1 MDSVFC
7 FCESL
12 ESIGLDSVNL
22 EILYFVFVSLVG
34 FYGSRFRNGFRVYK
48 LDSKFLSKS
57 PNFPRNLMQGFARIL
72 GLLNP
77 LQGNLVLRHCN
88 HCQLAYEESTLK
100 RLSHNGEELYFCCNG
115 CESVYMLLQ
124 KADLGSFYEKLG
136 EVALTPPTQDS
147 SEDLGFFD
155 SPSFEQKYIRLDSA
169 NPKLK
174 SCALILTHIHCAAC
188 VWLNEQVLNSQKG
201 IKSASINYTNNR
213 LHITWDSALINL
225 SQIIRLIRSIGY
237 DAYAYDPKIQENADK
252 KQTREYYTRVIV
264 ALFCT
269 MNIMW
274 IAVAQYSGYFL
285 GIEEYA
291 RNVLNLAS
299 FLLCSLTLFYSG
311 FAFYKGAYYGLKNGF
326 IGMDMLVSVGSSLT
340 YAYSIYA
347 ALTHSGETYFES
359 VSMIITFVLIGKF
372 LEVRSKKSAGE
383 SLESLYAFLPQNIT
397 ICKNG
402 DECELEIKK
411 PQEVQ
416 VGDVIMSLPGEK
428 IAIDGILLSDKG
440 LFDTKA
446 INGESM
452 PLEANAGQEV
462 LSGSINLTHKILY
475 RATKSFDDSLM
486 SKLLNLV
493 EQSLAHKP
501 HIQNLANAISQNFS
515 RTILAIALLCF
526 LGWYVLG
533 GKGAE
538 GAMIIAISVI
548 IIACPCALALATPIA
563 TIVGIAQGYKKH
575 ILFRQASFLE
585 TLAKAQVIVFDKTGT
600 LTSGKPQVR
609 KVHTDRLDS
618 KSAAL
623 LYTLTHSSKH
633 PISLSVCA
641 YVETHYAHLHPR
653 LVALQAYEQVDARG
667 MRALSLGERVLGG
680 SLVFLQ
686 EQGVAIPPLELGGG
700 MIFGFAKGGELLAL
714 FELEDAPKPYAR
726 ELVGYARARDM
737 EAVLLSGDREVSV
750 RKCAQD
756 LGISEYH
763 AGFSPLDKGA
773 FIDNLKA
780 QNKIVVMVGDG
791 INDAL
796 ALSKSDIAISMGAG
810 SDIAILSS
818 DVVILNDSLQG
829 VQNALDLA
837 KITFATI
844 KQNITISIAYNA
856 LTIPI
861 ALAGLI
867 IPLFAAFSMS
877 FSSII
882 VVLNSLRIKSQ
893 SK

>member
-1 MDSVFC
+1 
-7 FCESL
+7 
-12 ESIGLDSVNL
+12 
-22 EILYFVFVSLVG
+22 
-34 FYGSRFRNGFRVYK
+34 
-48 LDSKFLSKS
+48 
-57 PNFPRNLMQGFARIL
+57 
-72 GLLNP
+72 
-77 LQGNLVLRHCN
+77 
-88 HCQLAYEESTLK
+88 
-100 RLSHNGEELYFCCNG
+100 
-115 CESVYMLLQ
+115 MLLQ
-124 KADLGSFYEKLG
+124 KADLGSFYHKRG
-136 EVALTPPTQDS
+136 DVNLTPPTSHTNQDLS
-147 SEDLGFFD
+147 FFD
-155 SPSFEQKYIRLDSA
+155 SPGFAQKYIRTDST
-169 NPKLK
+169 NPNL
-174 SCALILTHIHCAAC
+174 SSSSLILTHIHCAAC

-213 LHITWDSALINL
+213 LHITWDHTLITL
-225 SQIIRLIRSIGY
+225 SQIIRLIQSIGY
-237 DAYAYDPKIQENADK
+237 DAYAYDPQLQENTDK
-252 KQTREYYTRVIV
+252 KQTKEYYTRVIV

-285 GIEEYA
+285 GIQDYA

-299 FLLCSLTLFYSG
+299 FILCSLTLFYSG
-311 FAFYKGAYYGLKNGF
+311 FAFYRGAYYGLKHGF
-326 IGMDMLVSVGSSLT
+326 IGMDMLVAVGSSLT

-383 SLESLYAFLPQNIT
+383 SLEAIYAFLPQNIT

-402 DECELEIKK
+402 DESALEVKK

-428 IAIDGILLSDKG
+428 IAIDGILLSPKG

-452 PLEANAGQEV
+452 PLEAKQGQEI

-475 RATKSFDDSLM
+475 RATKSFNDSLM

-533 GKGAE
+533 GKGVE
-538 GAMIIAISVI
+538 GSMIIAISVI

-563 TIVGIAQGYKKH
+563 TIVGIAQGYKKN

-585 TLAKAQVIVFDKTGT
+585 TLAKVDTIVFDKTGT
-600 LTSGKPQVR
+600 LTLGKPQVC
-609 KVHTDRLDS
+609 KVHSDRLDS
-618 KSAAL
+618 VSVGL
-623 LYTLTHSSKH
+623 LYTLTHLSKH
-633 PISLSVCA
+633 PISLSISA
-641 YVETHYAHLHPR
+641 YLRDQYAHLSPHLMP
-653 LVALQAYEQVDARG
+653 LQSYEQIDSKG
-667 MRALSLGERVLGG
+667 MRASYEGAQLLGG

-686 EQGVAIPPLELGGG
+686 EQGVAIPALELGDG
-700 MIFGFAKGGELLAL
+700 MMFGFAKNGEILAI
-714 FELEDAPKPYAR
+714 FELHDSPKPYAK
-726 ELVGYARARDM
+726 ELIQYLQSQHIHTI
-737 EAVLLSGDREVSV
+737 LLSGDREPSV
-750 RKCAQD
+750 QKCAQE
-756 LGISEYH
+756 LGIGEYH

-773 FIDNLKA
+773 FIQNLKA
-780 QNKIVVMVGDG
+780 KDQIVVMVGDG

-818 DVVILNDSLQG
+818 DVIILDDSLQG
-829 VQNALDLA
+829 VRDALHLA
-837 KITFATI
+837 TITFKTI
-844 KQNITISIAYNA
+844 KQNILLSIIYNA

-861 ALAGLI
+861 ALCGLI
-867 IPLFAAFSMS
+867 IPLFAALSMS
-877 FSSII
+877 VSSII
-882 VVLNSLRIKSQ
+882 VVLNSLRIKQ
-893 SK
+893 QTQ

>member
-1 MDSVFC
+1 
-7 FCESL
+7 L
-12 ESIGLDSVNL
+12 PQ
-22 EILYFVFVSLVG
+22 Y
-34 FYGSRFRNGFRVYK
+34 
-48 LDSKFLSKS
+48 
-57 PNFPRNLMQGFARIL
+57 
-72 GLLNP
+72 
-77 LQGNLVLRHCN
+77 HCS
-88 HCQLAYEESTLK
+88 HCHNIYDQSALK
-100 RLSHNGEELYFCCNG
+100 KVSHNGEELYFCCNG

-124 KADLGSFYEKLG
+124 RADLGSFYTKLG
-136 EVALTPPTQDS
+136 DVNLTPPTQEHT
-147 SEDLGFFD
+147 EDLSFFD
-155 SPSFEQKYIRLDSA
+155 SPSFEQKYIRIDCA
-169 NPKLK
+169 NPNLK

-213 LHITWDSALINL
+213 LHITWDSTLITL

-237 DAYAYDPKIQENADK
+237 DAYAYDPQIQENADK

-285 GIEEYA
+285 GIQDYA

-311 FAFYKGAYYGLKNGF
+311 FAFYRGAYYGLKNGF

-383 SLESLYAFLPQNIT
+383 NLEAIYAFLPQNIT

-402 DECELEIKK
+402 DERELEVKK

-428 IAIDGILLSDKG
+428 IAIDGILLSPKG

-452 PLEANAGQEV
+452 PLELSSGQEI

-475 RATKSFDDSLM
+475 RATKSFNDSLM
-486 SKLLNLV
+486 SKLLSLV

-526 LGWYVLG
+526 MGWYVLG
-533 GKGAE
+533 GKGVE

-575 ILFRQASFLE
+575 ILFRKACFLE

-600 LTSGKPQVR
+600 LTLGKPQVC
-609 KVHTDRLDS
+609 KVHRDRLDS
-618 KSAAL
+618 ENTSL

-641 YVETHYAHLHPR
+641 YLKEHYAHLNPK
-653 LVALQAYEQVDARG
+653 LVALQSYEQVDSKG
-667 MRALSLGERVLGG
+667 MRAVQEGERLLGG
-680 SLVFLQ
+680 SLTFLQ
-686 EQGVAIPPLELGGG
+686 EQGVKIPPLELGEG
-700 MIFGFAKGGELLAL
+700 MMFGFAKDEELLAL
-714 FELEDAPKPYAR
+714 FELEDSPKAYAK
-726 ELVGYARARDM
+726 ELVSYLQAQHIKAI
-737 EAVLLSGDREVSV
+737 LLSGDREPSV
-750 RKCAQD
+750 QKCAQE

-773 FIDNLKA
+773 FIENLKA

-818 DVVILNDSLQG
+818 DVVILDDTLQS
-829 VQNALDLA
+829 VQNALNLA
-837 KITFATI
+837 KITFKTI
-844 KQNITISIAYNA
+844 KQNILISIIYNA

-882 VVLNSLRIKSQ
+882 VVLNSMRIKTQ
-893 SK
+893 TK